1 MNLDHKGRGH
11 GFRDCCRNEVTSLG
25 GAMFVKRMEIGL
37 GAAPGTKS
45 LPYNDFSC
53 GHGGHG
59 SRGCCM
65 NEVTS
70 PGGAIAVRLIEIS
83 LGAAQRTK

>member
-1 MNLDHKGRGH
+1 
-11 GFRDCCRNEVTSLG
+11 
-25 GAMFVKRMEIGL
+25 MFVKRMEIGL
-37 GAAPGTKS
+37 GAAPGTES

-65 NEVTS
+65 NEVTP